1 MTEKEKNQL
10 STFEARLRQLMF
22 LHDELRKQNSALRQ
36 SLSEKEQM
44 LQTLQRD
51 YATLESNYQSLKQAR
66 TICVNDGDVD
76 VTKQKLSG
84 LVREIDKCLALL
96 NG

>member
-36 SLSEKEQM
+36 TLAEKEQR
-44 LQTLQRD
+44 LQALQQD
-51 YATLESNYQSLKQAR
+51 YTALESNYLSLKQAR

-76 VTKQKLSG
+76 VTKQKLSR

>member
-22 LHDELRKQNSALRQ
+22 LHDELRKQNSDLRQ
-36 SLSEKEQM
+36 TLAEKEQR
-44 LQTLQRD
+44 LQALQQD
-51 YATLESNYQSLKQAR
+51 YTALESNYLSLKQAR

-76 VTKQKLSG
+76 VTKQKLSR